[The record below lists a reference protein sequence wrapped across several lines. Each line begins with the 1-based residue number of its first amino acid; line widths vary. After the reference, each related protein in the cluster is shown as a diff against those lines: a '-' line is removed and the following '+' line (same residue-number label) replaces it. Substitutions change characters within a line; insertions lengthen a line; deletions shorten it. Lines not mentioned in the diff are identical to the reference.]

1 MRLDAIKVLVVLMMA
16 ALTSLE
22 TRGQDT
28 AQKQYTKE
36 NPLVYEDAWDLWPYV
51 FLNEHGEPQG
61 FNIDMLKLVLEELK
75 IPYIIKLKPT
85 SEALEDMRTGRS
97 DLMMRLAATFHEDY
111 GHYGKEVVQMF
122 THSIVSVKSKP
133 VEINTL
139 DDLGKH
145 KVIVHEGSLS
155 HRMMVDYGWE
165 SNCIPI
171 GDMKEAIQ
179 QICAKG
185 EGYILWNTLSLK
197 WLMKKYHT
205 NDLQITPINIPSG
218 EYKFYSND
226 TLLLHRL
233 DSVYASLDAADR
245 IQPILNK
252 WFYPEQADTGI
263 PNWVAYVAAVTG
275 LLVFLLAYYT
285 LSLRIREWKMK
296 KLIAK
301 HNKRLALI
309 LQTTKIR
316 VWLYYVQKRSFVW
329 MNTGGEMEKR
339 EYELQDFAQNLTPD
353 SFSAL
358 SIAIDQIAKGEKDE
372 LVIELMSGEAAGNR
386 QYLST
391 LSVFR
396 RSKDSKPAVII
407 GMTDDQ
413 TEQLQVQRKAKDDM
427 LRYQSIFSTSMV
439 DMTYYN
445 TEGVLTDVNQ
455 KACKTFNCSREELLS
470 EHVTFNHAVEDMDIA
485 VDNFEG
491 CYSTHLI
498 KDSNKA
504 YLSNNIKIPEDM
516 YYEQKLVPVYDA
528 GNHFLG
534 IFGSGRNVSEFVN
547 SYHQMKH
554 SVEQLVAAAQDVT
567 EYISNINLTLHEA
580 GVRLVNY
587 SPHSHIL
594 TVYKEMNVVQLMLTQ
609 SRCMA
614 YVDEKSKRSAI
625 RLLNSMDMF
634 TNDAVG
640 MDIKTVLRSP
650 GEKSLALQFHFV
662 PVFDKKGKVDNYFGL
677 CRDISEEKATEEELK
692 YEKSKAQEVENI
704 KNVFLHNMSHEIR
717 TPITTVVG
725 FAELFAQEHDPAD
738 EDNFIEEIKRNA
750 SFLLK
755 LVNDILFLSRLDA
768 HMMEF
773 TKSPIDFAFTFEGHC
788 QMGWAKHTKP
798 GVKYIAENP
807 YEHLIVDIDDSNV
820 GHIIE
825 QMSENAARYTE
836 SGFVRTRYDYIG
848 DKLLI
853 TIEDTGAGIETKKQ
867 KNLFERFNTPTNHNS
882 TGLGMPI
889 CMELAQQMG
898 GAIYMNS
905 APGKGTTVWIVLPC
919 KASLVEKKLLTN
931 EDGNGQI
938 L

>member
-1 MRLDAIKVLVVLMMA
+1 MRLNVIKVLAVLMMA

-22 TRGQDT
+22 TKGQDT
-28 AQKQYTKE
+28 APKQYTKE

-51 FLNEHGEPQG
+51 FLNEHGEPEG
-61 FNIDMLKLVLEELK
+61 FNIDMLKLVLDELK

-111 GHYGKEVVQMF
+111 GHYGEEVVQMF
-122 THSIVSVKSKP
+122 THSVVSVKSKP
-133 VEINTL
+133 VEVNTL
-139 DDLGKH
+139 DDLGTH

-165 SNCIPI
+165 DNCIPI

-179 QICAKG
+179 QICSKG

-197 WLMKKYHT
+197 YLMKKYHT
-205 NDLQITPINIPSG
+205 DELQITPINIPPG

-226 TLLLHRL
+226 TLLLSRL
-233 DSVYASLDAADR
+233 DSIYARLYATDR
-245 IQPILNK
+245 MQPILNK
-252 WFYPEQADTGI
+252 WFYPERVDTGI
-263 PNWVAYVAAVTG
+263 PDWVGYVAAVTG
-275 LLVFLLAYYT
+275 LLAFLLAYYT

-301 HNKRLALI
+301 HNKRLALV

-316 VWLYYVQKRSFVW
+316 VWLYNVQRRSFVW
-329 MNTGGEMEKR
+329 LDSEGEMEKQ
-339 EYELQDFAQNLTPD
+339 EYELQDFAQNLKPE
-353 SFSAL
+353 SFRILNKAL
-358 SIAIDQIAKGEKDE
+358 DQIAKGEKEE
-372 LVIELMSGEAAGNR
+372 LAVELMSDETARNR
-386 QYLST
+386 QYLCT

-396 RSKDSKPAVII
+396 RSKEGHPTAII

-413 TEQLQVQRKAKDDM
+413 TEQLQAQRKAKDNM

-445 TEGVLTDVNQ
+445 TEGILTNINQ
-455 KACKTFNCSREELLS
+455 KACETFNCSREELLAERVS
-470 EHVTFNHAVEDMDIA
+470 FNHAVEEMDMT

-498 KDSNKA
+498 KV
-504 YLSNNIKIPEDM
+504 SNNPNLAKAIKFPENV
-516 YYEQKLVPVYDA
+516 YYEQKLVPVYDT

-534 IFGSGRNVSEFVN
+534 IFGSGRDVSEFVN

-554 SVEQLVAAAQDVT
+554 SVEQLMAAAKDVT

-587 SPHSHIL
+587 CPHLHIL
-594 TVYKEMNVVQLMLTQ
+594 TVYKEMNVVQLKLTQ
-609 SRCMA
+609 SRCLA
-614 YVDEKSKRSAI
+614 LVDEKSKRSAI
-625 RLLNSMDMF
+625 RLLNSMDML
-634 TNDAVG
+634 TNEAVD
-640 MDIKTVLRSP
+640 MDIKTILQS
-650 GEKSLALQFHFV
+650 GEKSLTLQFHFI
-662 PVFDKKGKVDNYFGL
+662 PVFDKEGKVDNYFGL
-677 CRDISEEKATEEELK
+677 CRDISEEKATEEELV
-692 YEKSKAQEVENI
+692 YEKAKAQEVENI
-704 KNVFLHNMSHEIR
+704 KNVFLRNMSHEIR

-725 FAELFAQEHDPAD
+725 FAELFAQEHDLAD
-738 EDNFIEEIKRNA
+738 EDNFIAEIKHNA
-750 SFLLK
+750 SYLLK

-768 HMMEF
+768 RMLEF

-788 QMGWAKHTKP
+788 QMGWAKYTKP
-798 GVKYIAENP
+798 GVKYIVENP
-807 YEHLIVDIDDSNV
+807 YEHLIVDIDDSNL

-825 QMSENAARYTE
+825 QTSENAARYTE

-848 DKLLI
+848 DKLVI
-853 TIEDTGAGIETKKQ
+853 TIDDTGAGIDTKKQ
-867 KNLFERFNTPTNHNS
+867 EHIFERFNTQTNHS
-882 TGLGMPI
+882 GTGLGMPI

-898 GAIYMNS
+898 GAIYMNT
-905 APGKGTTVWIVLPC
+905 APGKGTTVWIVIPC
-919 KASLVEKKLLTN
+919 KASLVEKKMLTN